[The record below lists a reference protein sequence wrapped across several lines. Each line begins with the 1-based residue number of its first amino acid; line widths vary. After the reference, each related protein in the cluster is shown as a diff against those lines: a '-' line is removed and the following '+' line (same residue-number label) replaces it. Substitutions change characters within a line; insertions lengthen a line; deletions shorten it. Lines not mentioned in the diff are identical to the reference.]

1 MARESE
7 PASSRER
14 RDTIKALLVERDSVT
29 VRELAE
35 RFDVSAMTIHRDLVA
50 LESIGVLR
58 KVRGGATAQ
67 PSAVYESS
75 LAFRL
80 GQQPEAKRRI
90 ARLAAQRVK
99 SGASVALDDSTTT
112 LAMLPFLAELEELT
126 VVTYFAAVIE
136 EVARLSPDTLKL
148 IVVGGT
154 YSHKYH
160 AFGGVLAEQQLMRLS
175 VDHSF
180 ISVSSVDVARGAAYH
195 QELEQAALKRTL
207 VRIARDSALLVDAA
221 KFTSSALHEVVELS
235 ELQAVY
241 VDDGT
246 PAETVAEL
254 QGGVAAVHVAGA
266 VDDRPVRHEGGET
279 LEEPG

>member
-7 PASSRER
+7 PASSWER

-80 GQQPEAKRRI
+80 GQRPEAKRRI
-90 ARLAAQRVK
+90 AQLAAERVK
-99 SGASVALDDSTTT
+99 PGASVALDDSTTT

-136 EVARLSPDTLKL
+136 EVARLTPDTLKL

-207 VRIARDSALLVDAA
+207 VHIARDSALLVDAA

-235 ELQAVY
+235 ELEAIY

-254 QGGVAAVHVAGA
+254 QTGVAAVRVAGA
-266 VDDRPVRHEGGET
+266 AAEAPGRGAGS
-279 LEEPG
+279 LEESG

>member
-1 MARESE
+1 MSTENE
-7 PASSRER
+7 GVSSRER
-14 RDTIKALLVERDSVT
+14 RDTIKEMLLAQDSVT
-29 VRELAE
+29 VRDLAE
-35 RFDVSAMTIHRDLVA
+35 RFDVSAMTIHRDLDA
-50 LESIGVLR
+50 LEAIGVLR

-67 PSAVYESS
+67 PTALYESS
-75 LAFRL
+75 LGFRL
-80 GQQPEAKRRI
+80 AQMPDAKREI
-90 ARLAAQRVK
+90 AAAASERVK
-99 SGASVALDDSTTT
+99 PGASVALDDSTTT
-112 LAMLPFLAELEELT
+112 LAMLPFLAEIGHLT
-126 VVTYFAAVIE
+126 VVTYFASVVE
-136 EVARLSPDTLKL
+136 EVSRLAPDTLEL

-266 VDDRPVRHEGGET
+266 VDDRPVRHEG
-279 LEEPG
+279 